1 MMSETDD
8 ITDSFKAGADVAVAS
23 ASGMIQSLAIVAVP
37 LLMLGLG
44 TVIAVALIS
53 LPAKVI
59 RGGRLG

>member
-1 MMSETDD
+1 MAESDD
-8 ITDSFKAGADVAVAS
+8 ITDSFKTGADIAIAS

-59 RGGRLG
+59 RGGQIG